1 MQNFLTVMNCS
12 YAARICTE
20 QTRKLD
26 FCRTITVRLQETDR
40 EFQHIKIKSQQIKSE
55 SENSSVALL
64 HTSANALN
72 RLMKNITSALG
83 IFFAQ
88 IVFPIIL
95 ISVM

>member
-40 EFQHIKIKSQQIKSE
+40 ISAHQDQITADK
-55 SENSSVALL
+55 
-64 HTSANALN
+64 
-72 RLMKNITSALG
+72 K
-83 IFFAQ
+83 
-88 IVFPIIL
+88 
-95 ISVM
+95 